1 MATNLKTGWNN
12 KEFLEKNL
20 TGNRAALGKSLIQG
34 IWQGGGNTAVIN
46 SESLQLL
53 TAAQVIESENS

>member
-1 MATNLKTGWNN
+1 MTGN
-12 KEFLEKNL
+12 EFMEKNL
-20 TGNRAALGKSLIQG
+20 SGSRKGLFRLLNQG